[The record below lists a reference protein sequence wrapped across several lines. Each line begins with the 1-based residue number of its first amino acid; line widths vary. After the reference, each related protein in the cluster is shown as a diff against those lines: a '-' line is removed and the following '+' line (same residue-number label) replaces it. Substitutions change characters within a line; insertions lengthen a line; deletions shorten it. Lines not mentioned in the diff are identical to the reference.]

1 MTTMNDGD
9 LLLKEIDEKAYLMA
23 LTEAGI
29 ERGYAHIG
37 LMLLEV
43 AEMQY
48 WRVRHD
54 SFREYLKVVAAK
66 AKRSPGQL
74 QQYFLTVRDLMDTFT
89 PAEMETIG
97 ITKATKLRQ
106 AKDYAL
112 VLPQTLKTAALDPK
126 ISSKELKKLISETL
140 KMPEDDGDY
149 LDCEMEF
156 MVTPEQR
163 ATIEQAIEVAKHTE
177 PLTKSTISQSV
188 QKKDVVLKWAM
199 EFLGAHAGEIPQ

>member
-177 PLTKSTISQSV
+177 PLTKSTISQSA
-188 QKKDVVLKWAM
+188 QMLDVMMKLSQ
-199 EFLGAHAGEIPQ
+199 EFLGAHSGDGN

>member
-1 MTTMNDGD
+1 MNDGD

-177 PLTKSTISQSV
+177 PLTKSTISQSA
-188 QKKDVVLKWAM
+188 QMLDVMMKLSQ
-199 EFLGAHAGEIPQ
+199 EFLGAHSGDGN